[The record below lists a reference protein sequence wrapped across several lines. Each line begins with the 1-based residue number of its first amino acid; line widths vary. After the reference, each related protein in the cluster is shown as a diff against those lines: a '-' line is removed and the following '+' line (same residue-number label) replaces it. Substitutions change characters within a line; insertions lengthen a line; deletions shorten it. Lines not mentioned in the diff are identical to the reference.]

1 MKAPRTAVR
10 RVSGGRSFWQLSAIS
25 QRPTA
30 DSRFPVPADQLPCPS
45 LSPAVISCV
54 YPELKRT
61 EPPVSAFRRFVGL
74 IVLGTAACSSSET
87 AGDGRD
93 TTVSAAALQ
102 PAMAAITSEDMLQH
116 INRLASDAFEGRG
129 PGTAGEDS
137 SVAYITEQF
146 KALGLAP
153 GNPDGTYIQP
163 VSLIGYTSRPEATVT
178 VAGKTMRLRFPDDY
192 VAVSRRNA
200 NDIRVD
206 NSDLVFVGYGVVAPE
221 YGWDDY
227 KGLDVK
233 GKTIIMLVN
242 DPAVPDPNDS
252 TKLDSTA
259 FRGKAMTYY
268 GRWTYKYEIASEK
281 GAAAAIIVHETG
293 PAGYPYEVV
302 VGSWGRENFDNK
314 VTGPTNRV
322 AVESWLTLDK
332 TKELFRNAGL
342 NFDSLKKAA
351 TRKDFAP
358 VAINGKATF
367 RVRNSV
373 REIQSKNVVAK
384 LEGSDPNLKDEY
396 VIYTAHWDHLGKD
409 TTLKGDQIFN
419 GALDNASGMGAL
431 LTLAKAYKALPTA
444 PARSTL
450 FLAVTAEEKGLLGA
464 KWYAEH
470 PLYPLNKTLANM
482 NMDGVNQWGRTKDVT
497 LIGYGNSTLDD
508 VLGSVLASQGGRTI
522 KPDPESEKGFFYRSD
537 HFEFAKQGVPAL
549 YIDTGTEFVGKDS
562 AYSQTK
568 RDEYTNNDYHKP
580 SDQVKPDWDLS
591 GAVEDLQALFQVGYR
606 IAQTDRWPE
615 WKPGN
620 EFKARRDSML
630 KGDKP

>member
-1 MKAPRTAVR
+1 MVIAKTLGYTHHITGVNVSVFRVDLRAAP
-10 RVSGGRSFWQLSAIS
+10 
-25 QRPTA
+25 
-30 DSRFPVPADQLPCPS
+30 
-45 LSPAVISCV
+45 
-54 YPELKRT
+54 
-61 EPPVSAFRRFVGL
+61 
-74 IVLGTAACSSSET
+74 VLVLAAALAGCSS
-87 AGDGRD
+87 GDQGAARD
-93 TTVSAAALQ
+93 TTVSAAALA
-102 PAMAAITSEDMLQH
+102 PAMAAITSDNILQH
-116 INRLASDAFEGRG
+116 VNRLASDAFEGRG

-153 GNPDGTYIQP
+153 GNPDGSYIQP
-163 VSLIGYTSRPEATVT
+163 VSMIGYTSHPEASI
-178 VAGKTMRLRFPDDY
+178 VAGGKTMRLRFPGDY

-206 NSDLVFVGYGVVAPE
+206 NSDVVFVGYGVVAPE

-233 GKTIIMLVN
+233 GKTIVMLVN

-252 TKLDSTA
+252 TRLDSAT
-259 FRGKAMTYY
+259 FKGKAMTYY
-268 GRWTYKYEIASEK
+268 GRWTYKYEIASDK

-302 VGSWGRENFDNK
+302 TGSWGRENFDNK
-314 VTGPTNRV
+314 ATGPTNRV
-322 AVESWLTLDK
+322 AVESWMTLDK

-342 NFDSLKKAA
+342 NFDSLHKAA
-351 TRKDFAP
+351 TRKDFKP
-358 VAINGKATF
+358 VALNAKATF
-367 RVRNSV
+367 HVRNEV

-384 LEGSDPNLKDEY
+384 LEGADPNLRNEY
-396 VIYTAHWDHLGKD
+396 IVYTAHWDHLGKD

-419 GALDNASGMGAL
+419 GALDNATGVGAL
-431 LTLAKAYKALPTA
+431 LTLVKAYKALPTP
-444 PARSTL
+444 PARSL
-450 FLAVTAEEKGLLGA
+450 IFLAVTGEEKGLLGA

-482 NMDGVNQWGRTKDVT
+482 NMDGVNQWGKTKDLTIV
-497 LIGYGNSTLDD
+497 GYGNSTLDD
-508 VLGSVLASQGGRTI
+508 VLGAVLASSGRTI
-522 KPDPESEKGFFYRSD
+522 KPDPEPEKGFFYRSD
-537 HFEFAKQGVPAL
+537 HFEFAKQGVPSL
-549 YIDTGTEFVGKDS
+549 YIDSGTEYVGKDS
-562 AYSQTK
+562 AYSQQK

-591 GAVEDLQALFQVGYR
+591 GAAEDLQALFQVGYR

-615 WKPGN
+615 WKAGT
-620 EFKARRDSML
+620 EFKAKRDSML